1 MPNPVRRT
9 CDKTVV
15 TLMVLLLLMG
25 LVTLFSATYY
35 QKAATGDALAAVK
48 KQLIGVALGAAACV
62 TLSRVPYRVFRRP
75 KVTLLLLAASALML
89 ILVIIPGIGVSINGS
104 RRWLNIFGLSMQPSE
119 FAKYAMVVFMAGALD
134 RRGEAIDRLFTGIIP
149 LLAVP
154 GVMFLLI
161 LEQPNLSTGGS
172 ILICALVMLFA
183 AGIRRRHIALLG
195 LGGLAV
201 GAFYAWSAPY
211 RRERLLSFRD
221 PFAKMSDE
229 GYQLSQSLIALGSG
243 GLFGMGMGQG
253 RQKFAYLPY
262 PESDFIFAI
271 VGEDFGLIGCLT
283 VIALFVLF
291 VLAGL
296 RVSLACRDRF
306 GCLLGAGITSMIGLQ
321 AFINMGVVTGMLPTT
336 GLPLPFFSAGGTS
349 VSVMMAAVGVLL
361 SNFAFNTYAMR
372 RRINRGGEEH
382 EIQKAQKSGGSGD
395 GDDGRGGGRAGGAA
409 GAGVQPGVPG
419 AWDSDRRQPKPL
431 QGGRDRPERRAGGR
445 QSVFHQRRGAEKEH
459 GAKPVYRVPRA
470 RV

>member
-149 LLAVP
+149 LLVVP

-172 ILICALVMLFA
+172 ILICALVMLFV

-271 VGEDFGLIGCLT
+271 VGEDFGLIGCL
-283 VIALFVLF
+283 
-291 VLAGL
+291 
-296 RVSLACRDRF
+296 
-306 GCLLGAGITSMIGLQ
+306 LGAGITSMIGLQ

-361 SNFAFNTYAMR
+361 SISRENGA
-372 RRINRGGEEH
+372 RIVEPTD
-382 EIQKAQKSGGSGD
+382 QQS
-395 GDDGRGGGRAGGAA
+395 GGRA
-409 GAGVQPGVPG
+409 
-419 AWDSDRRQPKPL
+419 
-431 QGGRDRPERRAGGR
+431 
-445 QSVFHQRRGAEKEH
+445 
-459 GAKPVYRVPRA
+459 
-470 RV
+470 